1 MLIVRTHLE
10 RIQLFYSRNSSMNLK
25 TPVAWSQ
32 MVETLTFAS
41 EELKVCLDASW
52 LGLQPERQKWSSEWE
67 GGILIFSNRGA
78 LQNRIP
84 VYLGCSMQQVIEK
97 QGEDNV
103 DSLCPSSS
111 TLYLSLSF
119 FSFSVK
125 AGDFLCL
132 FPSFL
137 LLRLQG
143 NSGWVLRPK
152 PQLLLGS
159 SNCSL
164 L

>member
-1 MLIVRTHLE
+1 MLIVWTYLE

-84 VYLGCSMQQVIEK
+84 VYLGCSRLLKSKGRITWIAFVPQVPLSTFLCLFFLFQWK
-97 QGEDNV
+97 QE
-103 DSLCPSSS
+103 
-111 TLYLSLSF
+111 TL
-119 FSFSVK
+119 
-125 AGDFLCL
+125 LCL

>member
-1 MLIVRTHLE
+1 MLIVRTYLE

-84 VYLGCSMQQVIEK
+84 VYLGCSRLLKSKGRIMWIAFVPQVPLSTFLCLFFLFQWK
-97 QGEDNV
+97 QE
-103 DSLCPSSS
+103 
-111 TLYLSLSF
+111 TL
-119 FSFSVK
+119 
-125 AGDFLCL
+125 LCL

-143 NSGWVLRPK
+143 NSGSVLRPK